1 MSDWLSYQ
9 IGRIASDVSETNRK
23 VDDLTHKVDSA
34 LSWAQRLVLLGLSI
48 LAGLLL
54 NYSPDKT
61 GEALAAFL
69 KALR

>member
-48 LAGLLL
+48 LGGLLL